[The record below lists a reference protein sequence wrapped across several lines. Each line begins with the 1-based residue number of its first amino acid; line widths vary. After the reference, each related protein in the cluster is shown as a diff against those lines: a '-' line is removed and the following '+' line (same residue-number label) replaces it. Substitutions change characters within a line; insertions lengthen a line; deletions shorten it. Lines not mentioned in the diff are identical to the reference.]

1 MAFAVRIFGHSGI
14 VAMKVVN
21 DSGQNHQ
28 DSVYQLSQ
36 PYVWTQTLSVGAVA
50 VSSAAVIVPVSGFS
64 NDPTA
69 VLRIEV
75 PDGQAI
81 RYELNPPGRTTV
93 AGTLSP
99 KMSGA
104 DQYQFGSQWTVS
116 IVDASG
122 LP

>member
-1 MAFAVRIFGHSGI
+1 MAFNVRIFGHQGI

-21 DSGQNHQ
+21 DAGQQHS

-36 PYVWTQTLSVGAVA
+36 PYVWTQELSVSGSA
-50 VSSAAVIVPVSGFS
+50 VSSTAVTVPVSGFS

-81 RYELNPPGRTTV
+81 RYEINPPGRTTV
-93 AGTLSP
+93 AGAGSP

-104 DQYQFGSQWTVS
+104 DQFQFGSAWVVS
-116 IVDASG
+116 IIDAAG